1 MLCGSRMEVNMK
13 YTKLGN
19 SELNV
24 SRICMGCMGFGDAK
38 NGQHSWTLDEE
49 HSREIIKHGLELG
62 INFFDTAIGYQSGTS
77 EQYVGRA
84 LKDFA
89 ERDNVVVATKFLPR
103 TPEEIAAGVT
113 GQQHIEQMIN
123 TSLKNLGM
131 DYVDLYIYHMWDYET
146 PLYDIMDGLNRIV
159 KAGKA
164 RYIGISN
171 CFAYQLAR
179 ANALAEKE
187 GFAKFVS
194 VQGHYN
200 LIFREEEREMA
211 KLCAEDNIAMTPY
224 SALAGG
230 RLSKHPG
237 ETSKR
242 LQEDDYARLKYDSTA
257 EQDEIII
264 RRVTK
269 LADRRGVTMTE
280 ISLAWLLTKVTAP
293 VVGATKRHHVEGAA
307 SAVDLALT
315 EEEISWLEEA
325 YVPHRLVGVMAQ
337 NTRAAAG
344 DKHVWSTGNQEIE
357 A

>member
-1 MLCGSRMEVNMK
+1 MQ
-13 YTKLGN
+13 YAKLGN
-19 SELNV
+19 SELMV
-24 SRICMGCMGFGDAK
+24 SRICMGCMGFGDAQ

-77 EQYVGRA
+77 ERYLGRA
-84 LKDFA
+84 LRDFA
-89 ERDNVVVATKFLPR
+89 KRDEVVVATKFLPR
-103 TPEEIAAGVT
+103 TQAEIQNGIS
-113 GQQHIEQMIN
+113 GQQHIEQMID
-123 TSLKNLGM
+123 TSLKNLGL
-131 DYVDLYIYHMWDYET
+131 DYVDLYIYHMWDHQT

-171 CFAYQLAR
+171 CFAYQLAK

-194 VQGHYN
+194 IQGHYN
-200 LIFREEEREMA
+200 LIFREEEREMV

-230 RLSKHPG
+230 RLSKHRG

-242 LQEDDYARLKYDSTA
+242 LEEDSYAKFKYDATA
-257 EQDEIII
+257 KQDAAIID
-264 RRVTK
+264 RVAE
-269 LADRRGVTMTE
+269 LAEKRGVTMTE
-280 ISLAWLLTKVTAP
+280 VALAWLLKKVTAP

-307 SAVDLALT
+307 QATALT
-315 EEEISWLEEA
+315 LTPEECLYLEEA
-325 YVPHRLVGVMAQ
+325 YVPHNLVGVMAQ
-337 NTRAAAG
+337 NTPEAAKEA
-344 DKHVWSTGNQEIE
+344 HVWSTGNQKIE
-357 A
+357 AKSKG